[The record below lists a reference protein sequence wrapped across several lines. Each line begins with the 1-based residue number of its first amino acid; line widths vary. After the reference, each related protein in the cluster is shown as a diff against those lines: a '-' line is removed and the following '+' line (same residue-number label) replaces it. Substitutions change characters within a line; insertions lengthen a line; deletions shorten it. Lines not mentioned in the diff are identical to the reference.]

1 MSNSQQVSLLKRSI
15 LWLCVLIA
23 VVGLT
28 YYYQENLFKDG
39 FDAITVSNT
48 TKELPI
54 YNVQTNKNRLRFH
67 LMQLGEMKTH
77 EKYLIF

>member
-39 FDAITVSNT
+39 FDAITASNT
-48 TKELPI
+48 TKRASNL
-54 YNVQTNKNRLRFH
+54 
-67 LMQLGEMKTH
+67 
-77 EKYLIF
+77 

>member
-54 YNVQTNKNRLRFH
+54 YNVQTNKKQVALSFDAACADCSLRK
-67 LMQLGEMKTH
+67 L
-77 EKYLIF
+77 

>member
-15 LWLCVLIA
+15 FWLCVLIA

-39 FDAITVSNT
+39 FDAITASNT

-54 YNVQTNKNRLRFH
+54 YNVQTTKQQVALSFDAAWGNGKMR
-67 LMQLGEMKTH
+67 K
-77 EKYLIF
+77 